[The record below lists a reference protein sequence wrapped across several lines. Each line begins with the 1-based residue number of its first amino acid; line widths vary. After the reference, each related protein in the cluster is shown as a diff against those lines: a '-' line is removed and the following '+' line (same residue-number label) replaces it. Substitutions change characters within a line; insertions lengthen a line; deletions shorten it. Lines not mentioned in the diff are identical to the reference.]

1 MIEKRNKFMSYSL
14 EADLSGVCEVCAY
27 IEDGTVVAY
36 HHPGDSEVCIPK
48 RCENFFDTEK
58 EAEDYIRTRIAE
70 LRKAKKEISKIIWEV
85 YYYESNYDCEHA
97 VTLRDFCI
105 PESPDKERKRK
116 KQIEKMARCIRTR
129 MIDIAGNTISLDDI
143 ERIEWGRNAS
153 EPVVL
158 LSNGDRIKVDDWE
171 ETQLLKL
178 IYEQ

>member
-1 MIEKRNKFMSYSL
+1 
-14 EADLSGVCEVCAY
+14 
-27 IEDGTVVAY
+27 
-36 HHPGDSEVCIPK
+36 
-48 RCENFFDTEK
+48 
-58 EAEDYIRTRIAE
+58 
-70 LRKAKKEISKIIWEV
+70 
-85 YYYESNYDCEHA
+85 
-97 VTLRDFCI
+97 
-105 PESPDKERKRK
+105 
-116 KQIEKMARCIRTR
+116 